1 MPKSRKQIQQE
12 YRQRRDKDVE
22 RRQNYLEKEHM
33 KYRQDLAS
41 GERKRVIDMDER
53 EARKQRREW
62 KKDNDRAERCN
73 KIEFEQRCV
82 LHHAL
87 QVKLVDIN
95 LVRRREGGNMLE
107 ESEQQHTGE

>member
-41 GERKRVIDMDER
+41 GKRKRVIDMDER

-62 KKDNDRAERCN
+62 KKRRQSRKVQQDRVRTDMCTPPRTASETGGHQISSEGERAEIC
-73 KIEFEQRCV
+73 
-82 LHHAL
+82 
-87 QVKLVDIN
+87 
-95 LVRRREGGNMLE
+95 
-107 ESEQQHTGE
+107 